1 MKRTLLAIPSL
12 VLLMSLTLVSC
23 DAMFNEN
30 VFAKLTHPTPSAADL
45 AQKTPDQMLQYISS
59 QQNMSVLTANADL
72 KTAAIDS
79 LKQTYTTSTVPV
91 ELQTAAVA
99 AAEISI
105 QTVPAASQLSASIIG
120 ALLDNTSLSVAT
132 TSDITT
138 LVTKVLPSDIATSL
152 ANGDTTPP
160 ASFTAMIEAY
170 TQANAAYAALAA
182 SITSG
187 GTGTYDPSINLG
199 SNPAGTS
206 AAKSDIAVNAV
217 ISTLIGSITPT
228 TSASTADVLWAAM
241 SGGSTDFTVTGLS
254 ASDLTS
260 SSSTNPAAILVNASG
275 LDLSK
280 LIGGGA

>member
-1 MKRTLLAIPSL
+1 MKRTLVAIPSL
-12 VLLMSLTLVSC
+12 VLLISLTLVSC
-23 DAMFNEN
+23 DAMFSDNL
-30 VFAKLTHPTPSAADL
+30 FAKLTHPTPSADEL
-45 AQKTPDQMLQYISS
+45 KQKSPDQMLQYISS
-59 QQNMSVLTANADL
+59 QQNMSVLTSNSDL
-72 KTAAIDS
+72 KAAALGS
-79 LKQTYTTSTVPV
+79 LTTTYNTSTVPV

-105 QTVPAASQLSASIIG
+105 QTVPSASQLSASILG
-120 ALLDNTSLSVAT
+120 ALVGGTSVSIAT

-138 LVTKVLPSDIATSL
+138 LVQKVLPNDIAASL

-170 TQANAAYAALAA
+170 TQANTAYTALAA

-187 GTGTYDPSINLG
+187 GTGSYDPSINLG
-199 SNPAGTS
+199 STAADAS

-217 ISTLIGSITPT
+217 ISTLIGAITPT

-254 ASDLTS
+254 KTDLTS
-260 SSSTNPAAILVNASG
+260 KTSTNPAAILVNASG